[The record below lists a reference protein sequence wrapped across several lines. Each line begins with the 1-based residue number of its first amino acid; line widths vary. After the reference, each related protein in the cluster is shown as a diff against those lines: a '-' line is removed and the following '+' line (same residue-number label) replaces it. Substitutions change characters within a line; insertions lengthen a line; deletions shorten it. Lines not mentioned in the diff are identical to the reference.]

1 MTSGISPRTVFFFLI
16 DTDLVCSPQGV
27 GMGRKPVLW
36 LKDGDQVEVSL
47 EGVGSISNRVV
58 FDNPTPKL

>member
-1 MTSGISPRTVFFFLI
+1 MSCTWIYPRIVSVI
-16 DTDLVCSPQGV
+16 DADFVCSPQGV
-27 GMGRKPVLW
+27 GMGRKPALW

-58 FDNPTPKL
+58 FDKPNPKL